1 MSKSRHNSH
10 TSSNRALRTV
20 IFVLTPILML
30 LIVGA
35 LIVFVC
41 AKPYSAVQP
50 YLSMAF
56 KDVPASESV
65 RTLNEYRDDDAPDLV
80 SELETDDGNHTIIYP
95 YYGDCYATL
104 NCENA
109 GLNDVPVYWG
119 DSSDLLE
126 KGAGHFNGSVF
137 IGETGNIVIAG
148 HNHTYFYNLPK
159 CKEGD
164 IVTLETSYGL
174 FTYCVS
180 EIVYFKDDDLTYI
193 YPTEE
198 DRLTLYTCWN
208 NGMLGMSDERI
219 GVICSLVSKE
229 FYD

>member
-1 MSKSRHNSH
+1 MSKSHNSG
-10 TSSNRALRTV
+10 TSSDKALRTL

-30 LIVGA
+30 VIITAVCALA
-35 LIVFVC
+35 LIKPYYA
-41 AKPYSAVQP
+41 AKPYMNIV
-50 YLSMAF
+50 F
-56 KDVPASESV
+56 KDQNASGNV
-65 RTLNEYRDDDAPDLV
+65 RTLSKYKDDNAPDLK
-80 SELETDDGNHTIIYP
+80 SEITHDDEKHTIVYP
-95 YYGDCYATL
+95 YYGDAYATL

-119 DSSDLLE
+119 DSDDLLE
-126 KGAGHFNGSVF
+126 LGAGHFNGSVY
-137 IGETGNIVIAG
+137 IGEKGNVVIAG
-148 HNHTYFYNLPK
+148 HNHTYFYNLPR

-164 IVTLETSYGL
+164 IVTLETSYGK
-174 FTYCVS
+174 FTYKVS
-180 EIVYFKDDDLTYI
+180 EIVYFNKSDLTYI

-219 GVICSLVSKE
+219 GVLCDIVSKE